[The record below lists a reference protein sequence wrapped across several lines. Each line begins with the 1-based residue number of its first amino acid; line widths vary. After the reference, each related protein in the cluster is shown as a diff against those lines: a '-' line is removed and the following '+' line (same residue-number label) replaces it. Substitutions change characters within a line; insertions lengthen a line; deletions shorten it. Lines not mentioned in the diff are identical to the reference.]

1 MARLRRW
8 ELRACARHGHATYA
22 PTEPALA
29 GRLSGTTGVG
39 EVWRCLRCSDFVL
52 GPPHARGPADEAPLV
67 LRGKALRQAVILR
80 LLAAERLLRAVLL
93 GLATYGVLRFRDAR
107 GSIQAWLERYLPA
120 FRATGVHVDQF
131 ALVRDLQHALAARS
145 SQLTLVAALLGAYAI
160 NVAAVIYLLLAKRLF
175 GLRGGRAAYDQE
187 RHGDSLLEVEA
198 AAAAEPEQRQ
208 ATIGSASARR

>member
-67 LRGKALRQAVILR
+67 LRGKALQQAVILR
-80 LLAAERLLRAVLL
+80 LLAAERLLRASRKRSTPYV
-93 GLATYGVLRFRDAR
+93 ASPSNTAR
-107 GSIQAWLERYLPA
+107 SNRS
-120 FRATGVHVDQF
+120 
-131 ALVRDLQHALAARS
+131 AARS
-145 SQLTLVAALLGAYAI
+145 RRMTACRSAFPRSTSGASSAGPRACGGPSTKSLQRRQRHTSPTPVVPDSQPAPARSARRWRG
-160 NVAAVIYLLLAKRLF
+160 
-175 GLRGGRAAYDQE
+175 RGGHTPAA
-187 RHGDSLLEVEA
+187 
-198 AAAAEPEQRQ
+198 P
-208 ATIGSASARR
+208 SASAWPCRSPAATQTPAVTAAAPDPWAVP

>member
-52 GPPHARGPADEAPLV
+52 GPPHARGPADEAPLA
-67 LRGKALRQAVILR
+67 LRGA
-80 LLAAERLLRAVLL
+80 
-93 GLATYGVLRFRDAR
+93 Y
-107 GSIQAWLERYLPA
+107 
-120 FRATGVHVDQF
+120 
-131 ALVRDLQHALAARS
+131 
-145 SQLTLVAALLGAYAI
+145 AALEAIEGVGLWLLKRWGEYFAAVATAIFLPLEVRELIKGVTFTRAGAFAI

-198 AAAAEPEQRQ
+198 AAAAEPEQRP

>member
-67 LRGKALRQAVILR
+67 LRELIKGVTFT
-80 LLAAERLLRAVLL
+80 RA
-93 GLATYGVLRFRDAR
+93 
-107 GSIQAWLERYLPA
+107 GS
-120 FRATGVHVDQF
+120 F
-131 ALVRDLQHALAARS
+131 
-145 SQLTLVAALLGAYAI
+145 AI

-198 AAAAEPEQRQ
+198 AAAAEPEQRP

>member
-29 GRLSGTTGVG
+29 GRLSGATGVG

-80 LLAAERLLRAVLL
+80 LLAAERLVRAS
-93 GLATYGVLRFRDAR
+93 RK
-107 GSIQAWLERYLPA
+107 
-120 FRATGVHVDQF
+120 
-131 ALVRDLQHALAARS
+131 RS
-145 SQLTLVAALLGAYAI
+145 TPYVA
-160 NVAAVIYLLLAKRLF
+160 
-175 GLRGGRAAYDQE
+175 
-187 RHGDSLLEVEA
+187 S
-198 AAAAEPEQRQ
+198 P
-208 ATIGSASARR
+208 S